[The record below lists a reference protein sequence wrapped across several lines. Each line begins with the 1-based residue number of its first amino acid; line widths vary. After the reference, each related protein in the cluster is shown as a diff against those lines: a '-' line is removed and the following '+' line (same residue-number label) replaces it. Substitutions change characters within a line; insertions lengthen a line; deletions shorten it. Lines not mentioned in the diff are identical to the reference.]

1 MIVASSHRI
10 ALELPPRAEGAAAYR
25 SNRVRPHGS
34 ATLATAG
41 FTLVEMVIV
50 VAIIAVMVLMVSLRL
65 DRWRD
70 REAVRTAA
78 RSVEGAFNYARGEA
92 IRKGNVHVVF
102 FGTDIGGAALTNSA
116 GDNVPILV
124 LDDGRPGTAGQ
135 NCQID
140 PGEDIQGFRLERG
153 VAFGTNAATAKVPV
167 DEGPQPMAPGWSF
180 SDGGGNP
187 ANWVLFRPDGTPR
200 SATNACAMG
209 ALGSGGGAIY
219 LSNLERDAA
228 IVLSPLGASR
238 VFAWNLENSQWH

>member
-1 MIVASSHRI
+1 MTDGRSHSI
-10 ALELPPRAEGAAAYR
+10 GFELPPRPEGAAAYR
-25 SNRVRPHGS
+25 SNRVRPPGPAS
-34 ATLATAG
+34 LAKTG

-50 VAIIAVMVLMVSLRL
+50 IAIIAAMVLVAVTRM
-65 DRWRD
+65 DNWQD

-78 RSVEGAFNYARGEA
+78 RTVEGAFNYARGEA

-102 FGTDIGGAALTNSA
+102 FGSDIGGANLS
-116 GDNVPILV
+116 DNEGNTVPILV

-140 PGEDIQGFRLERG
+140 AGEPTQVFHLERG

-167 DEGPQPMAPGWSF
+167 DEGTQPMAPGWSF

-187 ANWVLFRPDGTPR
+187 AHWVLFRPDGTPR
-200 SATNACAMG
+200 SATNACVMG

-219 LSNLERDAA
+219 LSNAERDAA

-238 VFAWNLENSQWH
+238 VYAWNGETSQWH